1 MELTFNKKRIDIIR
15 GLLLLSLLPFL
26 FLLQDLVTDI
36 FLSVIIV
43 TAAGALLINVPVR
56 KQTGKTF
63 IFTIVM
69 TAVFVIMFSLREMG
83 KSGLYSQELSAW
95 LYPGPIALLI
105 NIWKYTLLPG
115 SFIISSFIC
124 IRLLLD
130 RLMDEG
136 RTDEGDK
143 KKTVR
148 ICMIIISA
156 VSLIYAFSVIPAINT
171 AGDVDSVWTG
181 VANHNWSAWHTFGY
195 QLYVFIC
202 SKIFPSIFTVILCD
216 TLIFLI
222 LNFYILT
229 VLSEVSTKA
238 VKIYTALG
246 IIAST
251 PYIYL
256 EDMIKD
262 VVFSIG
268 MLALCCGLFRVIRNK
283 EMKKT
288 DMAVIFL
295 IPLFVSLCRHMG
307 IVSVLITFLAAG
319 IYFLKTGKKK
329 ISLAFAGGILLHV
342 VIFFLINSVLAGI
355 MKVDP
360 NPAYVKY
367 STPIAMIGAAAD
379 SGVEFSSEDLASMEK
394 VMPYEKWAECY
405 NRYYSDDLTRS
416 WGAIGDDAFE
426 LSRLVEEEDFG
437 KDIIRINFHLVTE
450 HPVIY
455 LRALFD
461 MNSIIWEMHLPYEC
475 NKISVAQVQP
485 NDSHYHMFFFYLT
498 RKYTKFMDDLSITRS
513 LFYRGGVSLFLCV
526 VYAAVMKMKKK
537 SGYLIVLIP
546 SLLNT
551 LMLSITVPAQDTR
564 YILPLILVCIF
575 LTSVMFSGSG
585 SPSSSCT

>member
-1 MELTFNKKRIDIIR
+1 
-15 GLLLLSLLPFL
+15 
-26 FLLQDLVTDI
+26 
-36 FLSVIIV
+36 
-43 TAAGALLINVPVR
+43 
-56 KQTGKTF
+56 
-63 IFTIVM
+63 
-69 TAVFVIMFSLREMG
+69 
-83 KSGLYSQELSAW
+83 
-95 LYPGPIALLI
+95 
-105 NIWKYTLLPG
+105 
-115 SFIISSFIC
+115 
-124 IRLLLD
+124 
-130 RLMDEG
+130 
-136 RTDEGDK
+136 
-143 KKTVR
+143 
-148 ICMIIISA
+148 
-156 VSLIYAFSVIPAINT
+156 
-171 AGDVDSVWTG
+171 
-181 VANHNWSAWHTFGY
+181 
-195 QLYVFIC
+195 
-202 SKIFPSIFTVILCD
+202 
-216 TLIFLI
+216 
-222 LNFYILT
+222 
-229 VLSEVSTKA
+229 
-238 VKIYTALG
+238 
-246 IIAST
+246 
-251 PYIYL
+251 
-256 EDMIKD
+256 

-283 EMKKT
+283 EMKRA
-288 DMAVIFL
+288 DMAVIFI

-307 IVSVLITFLAAG
+307 IVSVIITFLAAG

-329 ISLAFAGGILLHV
+329 ISLAFGGGIILHIL
-342 VIFFLINSVLAGI
+342 IFFMINSVLAGI
-355 MKVDP
+355 MGVEP

-367 STPIAMIGAAAD
+367 STPVAMIGAAAD
-379 SGVEFSSEDLASMEK
+379 NGVEFSSEDMASIEK
-394 VMPYEKWAECY
+394 LMPYEKWADCY

-416 WGAIGDDAFE
+416 WGDIGDDAFE
-426 LSRLVEEEDFG
+426 LSRLVEEEGFG

-498 RKYTKFMDDLSITRS
+498 RKYTKFMDDLSITRA

>member
-1 MELTFNKKRIDIIR
+1 MDPIFGKKQISIVR
-15 GLLLLSLLPFL
+15 GVLLLSLLPFL
-26 FLLQDLVTDI
+26 FLLQDLITDI
-36 FLSVIIV
+36 FLSVIVV
-43 TAAGALLINVPVR
+43 TAAGALLISVPVR
-56 KQTGKTF
+56 KQTGRQMW
-63 IFTIVM
+63 FTIMM
-69 TAVFVIMFSLREMG
+69 TALFVIMFSLREIG
-83 KSGLYSQELSAW
+83 KSGLYTQELSAW
-95 LYPGPIALLI
+95 LYPGPVALLI

-115 SFIISSFIC
+115 SFFISSFIC

-130 RLMDEG
+130 RLLAEG
-136 RTDEGDK
+136 KKDDGGS

-148 ICMIIISA
+148 ICMLIITA
-156 VSLIYAFSVIPAINT
+156 TSLIYAFSVIPAINT
-171 AGDVDSVWTG
+171 AGDVDSVWG
-181 VANHNWSAWHTFGY
+181 GIESGNWNAWHTFGY

-202 SKIFPSIFTVILCD
+202 SKIFHSIFTVILCD
-216 TLIFLI
+216 TAIFLL
-222 LNFYILT
+222 LNYYILT
-229 VLSEVSTKA
+229 VLSEVSTRA
-238 VKIYTALG
+238 VRIYTALG

-283 EMKKT
+283 EMKRA
-288 DMAVIFL
+288 DMAVIFI

-307 IVSVLITFLAAG
+307 IVSVIITFLAAG

-329 ISLAFAGGILLHV
+329 ISLAFGGGIILHIL
-342 VIFFLINSVLAGI
+342 IFFMINSVLAGI
-355 MKVDP
+355 MGVEP

-367 STPIAMIGAAAD
+367 STPVAMIGAAAD
-379 SGVEFSSEDLASMEK
+379 NGVEFSSEDMASIEK
-394 VMPYEKWAECY
+394 LMPYEKWADCY

-416 WGAIGDDAFE
+416 WGDIGDDAFE
-426 LSRLVEEEDFG
+426 LSRLVEEEGFG

-498 RKYTKFMDDLSITRS
+498 RKYTKFMDDLSITRA

-526 VYAAVMKMKKK
+526 VYAAVMKMKKR

>member
-15 GLLLLSLLPFL
+15 GLLLLSLVPFL

-83 KSGLYSQELSAW
+83 KSGLYSGDLSSW

-115 SFIISSFIC
+115 SFFISSFIC

-229 VLSEVSTKA
+229 VLSEVSTRA

-379 SGVEFSSEDLASMEK
+379 SGVEFSSEDMASIEK
-394 VMPYEKWAECY
+394 LMPYEKWADCY

-416 WGAIGDDAFE
+416 WGDIGDDAFE
-426 LSRLVEEEDFG
+426 LSRLVEEEGFG

-498 RKYTKFMDDLSITRS
+498 RKYTKFMDDLSITRA
-513 LFYRGGVSLFLCV
+513 LFYRGGVSLFLCG
-526 VYAAVMKMKKK
+526 VYAAVMKMKKR